1 MHPIP
6 DPYKWLC
13 GIAPKPA
20 LLILFLLAVTLL
32 TGLRSLDQSLIA
44 NAAPKGIVS
53 FELAGN
59 IKQVNQILEEWGPE
73 GRVYAALSLGLDY
86 LFLIVYAL
94 FISLACVLIARYFT
108 LKITFLAT
116 GGFVLGWGQF
126 FAATLDA
133 IENLALIRLLL
144 DSQRESWPV
153 IARWCAI
160 VKFGIVGAG
169 LAYIL
174 IGTLIVLSRKS
185 FTSGKK

>member
-1 MHPIP
+1 MLPIP
-6 DPYKWLC
+6 DPYKRLC
-13 GIAPKPA
+13 EIRPRSA
-20 LLILFLLAVTLL
+20 LLILFLLSAMLL
-32 TGLRSLDQSLIA
+32 TGLRALDTELITA
-44 NAAPKGIVS
+44 AAPRGIVS

-59 IKQVNQILEEWGPE
+59 IQQVSRILAEWGPE

-94 FISLACVLIARYFT
+94 FISLACVLIARYLT
-108 LKITFLAT
+108 LKITFLAA

-126 FAATLDA
+126 FAAILDA
-133 IENLALIRLLL
+133 VENLALIRLLL
-144 DSQRESWPV
+144 ASQEESWPV

-174 IGTLIVLSRKS
+174 IGTLIVLTLKS
-185 FTSGKK
+185 VAPGKR